1 MQFNQCPVA
10 FVHRLKVFV
19 ILWLLLPAAVSAQ
32 TTWLPQGA
40 KENVL
45 AERLEIKAQTD
56 SVLNFSKI
64 KPFSRRQI
72 IPAFNRLDS
81 IASLSAVDKY
91 NLYTANLNSL
101 EWAYGERTEFASK
114 KPLWKN
120 FYKTPATLFEVNT
133 KDFFLAVNP
142 VFQYYVGKEKNN
154 DQHIFLNTRGVSLR
168 GRIADK
174 IGFAAYITDNQERD
188 PLYVQRWVAERQA
201 VPGQGFY
208 KDFKTTGYDYFD
220 ARGYISFNVTKY
232 IDVAFGYDK
241 NFIGNGYRS
250 LFLSD
255 FSNSALFLRLNT
267 RIWKFN
273 YQNLFMELQ
282 NAERFGADIL
292 IPKKYAAIHHL
303 DMAVTK
309 WLNIGIFEGVV
320 FGRKD
325 HFEFGYLNPVIFYR
339 SVEQQNG
346 SFDNAVA
353 GLDFKANIAHRFQVY
368 GQLLLDEFKLSE
380 LKAAKGWWGNKY
392 AYQLGAKYI
401 DAFNV
406 SNLDL
411 QLEANIVRPFTY
423 SHRDSVANY
432 THYNQPLAHPLGAN
446 FKELVALARYQ
457 PAPKWL
463 IQAKA
468 IYYTQGRDTGSV
480 SFGSN
485 IFLPNIPPYRSMEYG
500 YYVGTGVKTKVAY
513 ASALLSYEWK
523 PNLFFETNAVM
534 RRESALGKASNTFII
549 YAGIRWNMHRREFD
563 F

>member
-1 MQFNQCPVA
+1 MQFNQSPVA

-19 ILWLLLPAAVSAQ
+19 ILWLLLPAAASAQ

-72 IPAFNRLDS
+72 IPALNRLDS

-101 EWAYGERTEFASK
+101 EWAYGERTEFTSK

-255 FSNSALFLRLNT
+255 FSNSALFLKLNT

-406 SNLDL
+406 NNLDL

-480 SFGSN
+480 SYGSN

-534 RRESALGKASNTFII
+534 RRENALAKASNTFII
-549 YAGIRWNMHRREFD
+549 YAGIRWNMHKREFD